1 MEKSLSIRYHSKKIF
16 LLIGLLVLGV
26 TLIQLADA
34 ALAQGT
40 ERPSRSD
47 GQRLMSVYDKGVE
60 KTIITRAKTVREAL
74 KAARI
79 EVDERRDVVE
89 PALNEELVASSY
101 NVNIFRARPVTVVD
115 GQARIRLTTAE
126 QTPAAIAE
134 AAGIKL
140 YSEDIVDIHA
150 AENVVASG
158 TNAVLTIKRAT
169 PLQLNLYGS
178 LAEVRTHAKTV
189 GALLKEKHVQLASN
203 DTVSLPLEAPITSGM
218 RLDVWRNGKQTITTD
233 EDVAFPVETVRDA
246 NRETG
251 HKEVKEAG
259 EKGRRT
265 VTYEIEVQNGKE
277 VSRRE
282 IASQVIKQPK
292 KQVEI
297 IGTKNAAMPY
307 TGGGNKDQWL
317 SSSNIPR
324 DQWGYAEWL
333 VQKESGWN
341 PNARNQSGACGLAQ
355 ALPCSKVPGNPLNP
369 VDSLNWMHGY
379 VMGRY
384 GSWEKAV
391 AHSKARGW
399 Y

>member
-1 MEKSLSIRYHSKKIF
+1 MEKSLSICYHSKKIF
-16 LLIGLLVLGV
+16 LLTGLLVLGV
-26 TLIQLADA
+26 TLVHLADA
-34 ALAQGT
+34 ALAQST

-47 GQRLMSVYDKGVE
+47 GQHLMSVYDKGVE
-60 KTIITRAKTVREAL
+60 RTIITRAKTVREAL

-79 EVDERRDVVE
+79 DVDERRDVVE
-89 PALNEELVASSY
+89 PALDEKLVANSY
-101 NVNIFRARPVTVVD
+101 NINIFRARPVMVVD

-126 QTPAAIAE
+126 QTPAAIAK
-134 AAGIKL
+134 AAGITL

-158 TNAVLTIKRAT
+158 TNAVLTIKRAM

-189 GALLKEKHVQLASN
+189 GALLKEKYVQLASN
-203 DTVSLPLEAPITSGM
+203 DTVSMPLEAPITSGM

-233 EDVAFPVETVRDA
+233 EDVAFPVETVRDV

-251 HKEVKEAG
+251 QKEVKEAG

-282 IASQVIKQPK
+282 IASQVTKQPK

-297 IGTKNAAMPY
+297 IGTKNAVMPY

-341 PNARNQSGACGLAQ
+341 PNARNRSGACGLAQ

-379 VMGRY
+379 VMKRY